1 MEIRKLLTGKKLE
14 VSPEPP
20 YDAFQAFV
28 RANHIALK
36 GLDRGRLRGLTFA
49 AKDVFKILG
58 STYGN
63 GHPDWLRTNPPD
75 DFTSGTITKLLEE
88 GADLVGKTVC
98 DELCFSIS
106 GENWNYGSPLNPL
119 DLTRFAGGSS
129 SGSAVAVS
137 SGLADFAI
145 GSDCLGSV
153 RVPASY
159 TGVLGMRP
167 SYARVPN
174 DGEAPYC
181 KSMDVL
187 GYMSACPETFHRV
200 SEVLLGEDQT
210 PIKYRRLLVAQDFFD
225 LVDESLQEPVRLA
238 LDHLKAGFEKADS
251 ERLFE
256 DRIDDWVKTFRTVQG
271 YEVWES
277 YGSWINKYRPPLS
290 RGPKERLA
298 WASTL
303 TLQEYRNA
311 LEEREEII
319 RSIHEIVSNDTILCI
334 PTTCSMP
341 PFKNDTAERINDIR
355 MKSSKFLAISPLSN
369 TPHLTLPLVWD
380 EGVSLGISLIG
391 AAGSDMSLID
401 TMLPIFKDFQTKHL
415 S

>member
-1 MEIRKLLTGKKLE
+1 M
-14 VSPEPP
+14 
-20 YDAFQAFV
+20 Q
-28 RANHIALK
+28 
-36 GLDRGRLRGLTFA
+36 GLTFA

-63 GHPDWLRTNPPD
+63 GHPEWLRTNPPD
-75 DFTSGTITKLLEE
+75 DFTSSAITKLLEE

-98 DELCFSIS
+98 DELCYSIS

-119 DLTRFAGGSS
+119 DLRRFAGGSS
-129 SGSAVAVS
+129 SGSAVAAS
-137 SGLADFAI
+137 AGLADFAI

-159 TGVLGMRP
+159 TGILGMRP

-187 GYMSACPETFHRV
+187 GYMSSCPETFRKV
-200 SEVLLGEDQT
+200 SEVLLGEDKVK
-210 PIKYRRLLVAQDFFD
+210 IGYRKLIIVQDFFD
-225 LVDESLQEPVRLA
+225 SVDKSLEEPLKLA
-238 LDHLKAGFEKADS
+238 LDYLKERFDQAESK
-251 ERLFE
+251 RLFE
-256 DRIDDWVKTFRTVQG
+256 DRIDDWVKTFRIIQG

-277 YGSWINKYRPPLS
+277 YGSWVRKYRPLLS
-290 RGPKERLA
+290 RGPKERLE
-298 WASTL
+298 WASSL
-303 TLQEYRNA
+303 TLQEYKNA
-311 LEEREEII
+311 LEKRKEII
-319 RSIHEIVSNDTILCI
+319 RCIHDILSDDCILCI

-341 PFKNDTAERINDIR
+341 PLKNDSAERINDIR
-355 MKSSKFLAISPLSN
+355 LKSSQFLSISPLSN

-391 AAGSDMSLID
+391 IPGSDMSLID
-401 TMLPIFKDFQTKHL
+401 TMLPIFKDFHAKYLQKA
-415 S
+415 